1 MMLRHLF
8 WASVILSALAGLAH
22 TGIGLLSFEP
32 LSPQLAWYLEAGMA
46 MILVALANSAVWHP
60 TRHPAR
66 SVRLITHVAN
76 FLMALFAIVGARA
89 TGEPRLYLGL
99 LGVIGLFITGMAMD
113 HQPKVV
119 AEQDVPTNPS

>member
-1 MMLRHLF
+1 MLRHLF
-8 WASVILSALAGLAH
+8 WASVILCALAGLVH

-32 LSPQLAWYLEAGMA
+32 LSPQLAWYLIAGMA
-46 MILVALANSAVWHP
+46 MLLLALANSAVWYP

-66 SVRLITHVAN
+66 AVRMLTHVGN

-99 LGVIGLFITGMAMD
+99 LAVIGLFLTGVAQD
-113 HQPKVV
+113 RAPKVV
-119 AEQDVPTNPS
+119 VEREVPTNPS